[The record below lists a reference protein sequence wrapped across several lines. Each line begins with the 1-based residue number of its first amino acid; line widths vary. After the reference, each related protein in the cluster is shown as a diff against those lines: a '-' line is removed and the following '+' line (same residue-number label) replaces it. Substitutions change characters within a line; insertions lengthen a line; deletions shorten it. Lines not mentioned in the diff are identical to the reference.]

1 MITKTGPKL
10 AQKVDEL
17 YYTSVLVTIHNMGGL
32 HNQTREALEAEIAEL
47 QSAYPTICA
56 KLIANL
62 PLVLNRAKLD
72 ARNAHNALWD

>member
-10 AQKVDEL
+10 AQKIDEL
-17 YYTSVLVTIHNMGGL
+17 YYTNILVKIHSMGGL

-47 QSAYPTICA
+47 KLAYPTICA

-62 PLVLNRAKLD
+62 PLVLNRAKLNE
-72 ARNAHNALWD
+72 RNAHNALWD